1 MFRLL
6 AKKFLSG
13 TWLEAPLR
21 RFFAVKFRIRLI
33 NYIFQRIFRI
43 NSDAPWSVHY
53 TSIVENA
60 HKLKIGRGVHR
71 CLAVSGHCYIQAYN
85 GIDIG
90 DDTIFGPGVKIL
102 LTNHDEVTFAAKKGP
117 PIIIGEHCWL
127 GANSVI
133 LPGVHL
139 GDDVIVGAGAV
150 VTKSFP
156 GGSVIAGVPA
166 GVISMREQ

>member
-6 AKKFLSG
+6 ARKFLLG
-13 TWLEAPLR
+13 TRLEAPLR

-43 NSDAPWSVHY
+43 NSDTPWSVHY

-60 HKLKIGRGVHR
+60 HKLKIGRGVHHS
-71 CLAVSGHCYIQAYN
+71 LAVSGHCYIQAYN

-102 LTNHDEVTFAAKKGP
+102 STNHDKVTFAAEVGP
-117 PIIIGEHCWL
+117 PIIIGKHCWL

-133 LPGVHL
+133 LAGITL
-139 GDDVIVGAGAV
+139 GDNVIVGSGAV
-150 VTKSFP
+150 VTKSVPSGFVV
-156 GGSVIAGVPA
+156 GGVPA
-166 GVISMREQ
+166 KIIHPVK